1 MTKKNNLLANIL
13 IALVIACRFIPEVGQ
28 YTPVFAVLI
37 LTAMT
42 FDKKYMYIPF
52 VGIFASD
59 LLLEYFNYYEFSYLF
74 SSLFFL
80 NYGTFLAIY
89 LAMKVYNKRDS
100 LSLISFNVF
109 FAPTLFFIISN
120 FIVWLTSGGAYP
132 YTISG
137 LLYCYEMGIPFYR
150 HHLVST
156 MIFTPILFA
165 PDLLFKFIKSRYL
178 VTK

>member
-1 MTKKNNLLANIL
+1 
-13 IALVIACRFIPEVGQ
+13 
-28 YTPVFAVLI
+28 
-37 LTAMT
+37 
-42 FDKKYMYIPF
+42 
-52 VGIFASD
+52 
-59 LLLEYFNYYEFSYLF
+59 
-74 SSLFFL
+74 
-80 NYGTFLAIY
+80 
-89 LAMKVYNKRDS
+89 MKVFNKRHS
-100 LSLISFNVF
+100 LPLIGFNVF

-165 PDLLFKFIKSRYL
+165 PDLLLKFIKSRYL

>member
-1 MTKKNNLLANIL
+1 MNNKNNLLANIL
-13 IALVIACRFIPEVGQ
+13 IALVIASRFIPEVGQ

-59 LLLEYFNYYEFSYLF
+59 LLLEYFNYYQFGYIF

-80 NYGTFLAIY
+80 NYGTFLVIY
-89 LAMKVYNKRDS
+89 LSIKLFNKKDS
-100 LSLISFNVF
+100 LLSVGKNILL
-109 FAPTLFFIISN
+109 APTLFFIISN
-120 FIVWLTSGGAYP
+120 FIVWLTAGGTYP
-132 YTISG
+132 YTLAG

-150 HHLVST
+150 HHLIST

-165 PDLLFKFIKSRYL
+165 PSILLKLIKARYL
-178 VTK
+178 LTK

>member
-1 MTKKNNLLANIL
+1 MNNKNNLLANIL
-13 IALVIACRFIPEVGQ
+13 IALVIASRFIPEVGQ

-59 LLLEYFNYYEFSYLF
+59 LLLEYFNYYQFGYIF

-80 NYGTFLAIY
+80 NYGTFLIIY
-89 LAMKVYNKRDS
+89 FSIKLFNKKDS
-100 LSLISFNVF
+100 LLSVGKNILL
-109 FAPTLFFIISN
+109 APTLFFIISN
-120 FIVWLTSGGAYP
+120 FIVWLTAGGTYP
-132 YTISG
+132 YTLAG

-150 HHLVST
+150 HHLIST

-165 PDLLFKFIKSRYL
+165 PSILLKLIKAKYL
-178 VTK
+178 LTK

>member
-1 MTKKNNLLANIL
+1 
-13 IALVIACRFIPEVGQ
+13 
-28 YTPVFAVLI
+28 LI

-59 LLLEYFNYYEFSYLF
+59 LLLEYFNYYEFNYLF

-89 LAMKVYNKRDS
+89 FAMKVFNKRDS
-100 LSLISFNVF
+100 LPLMGFNVF

-120 FIVWLTSGGAYP
+120 FIVWLTSSGVYP

-137 LLYCYEMGIPFYR
+137 LMYCYEMGIPFYR

-156 MIFTPILFA
+156 MIFTPVLFA
-165 PDLLFKFIKSRYL
+165 PDLLLKFIKSKYL

>member
-1 MTKKNNLLANIL
+1 MSKKNNILANIL
-13 IALVIACRFIPEVGQ
+13 IALVIASRFIPEVGQ

-59 LLLEYFNYYEFSYLF
+59 LLLEYFNYYQFNYLF

-80 NYGTFLAIY
+80 NYGIFFIIY
-89 LAMKVYNKRDS
+89 LSMKVFNKKDN
-100 LSLISFNVF
+100 LSSIGINIL

-120 FIVWLTSGGAYP
+120 FIVWLTAGGAYP
-132 YTISG
+132 YTLAG

-150 HHLVST
+150 HHLIST
-156 MIFTPILFA
+156 MIFTPVLFA
-165 PDLLFKFIKSRYL
+165 PSLLYKLKQARYL
-178 VTK
+178 LTK

>member
-1 MTKKNNLLANIL
+1 MNNKNNLLANIL
-13 IALVIACRFIPEVGQ
+13 IALVIASRFIPEVGQ

-59 LLLEYFNYYEFSYLF
+59 LLLEYFNYYQFGYIF

-80 NYGTFLAIY
+80 NYGTFLIIY
-89 LAMKVYNKRDS
+89 FSIKLFNKKDS
-100 LSLISFNVF
+100 LLSVGKNILL
-109 FAPTLFFIISN
+109 APTLFFIISN
-120 FIVWLTSGGAYP
+120 FIVWLTAGGTYP
-132 YTISG
+132 YTLTG

-150 HHLVST
+150 HHLIST

-165 PDLLFKFIKSRYL
+165 PSLLLKLKEARYL
-178 VTK
+178 LTK

>member
-1 MTKKNNLLANIL
+1 MSKKNNLLANIL
-13 IALVIACRFIPEVGQ
+13 IALVIASRFIPEVGQ

-52 VGIFASD
+52 VGIFSSD
-59 LLLEYFNYYEFSYLF
+59 LLLEYFNYYQFSYLF

-80 NYGTFLAIY
+80 NYGTFFIIY
-89 LAMKVYNKRDS
+89 LSMKAFNKKDS
-100 LSLISFNVF
+100 LPSIGINIL

-120 FIVWLTSGGAYP
+120 FIVWLTAGGTYP
-132 YTISG
+132 YTLAG

-150 HHLVST
+150 HHLIST
-156 MIFTPILFA
+156 MIFTPVLFA
-165 PDLLFKFIKSRYL
+165 PSLLFKLKQARYL
-178 VTK
+178 LTK